1 VSVIPSHGLFFAWAI
16 LSPVGFFR
24 WGSKQNWGSTKCYK
38 ERNDRRQKIFSL
50 FTTTRDMSAL
60 TFDVF

>member
-1 VSVIPSHGLFFAWAI
+1 LFFAWAI